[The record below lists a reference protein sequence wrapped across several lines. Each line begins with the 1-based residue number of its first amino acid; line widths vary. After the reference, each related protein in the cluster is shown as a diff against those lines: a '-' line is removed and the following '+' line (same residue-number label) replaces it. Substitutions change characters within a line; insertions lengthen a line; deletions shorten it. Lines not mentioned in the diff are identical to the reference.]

1 MMSLRPRR
9 IKHLHQPL
17 ERNILVAERPQ
28 IDLTNPTQ
36 QLRERL
42 RRIHLRPQHQRI
54 DEHPDQIIKL
64 RLAPPSDRRA
74 HHNVITTT
82 QPRQHHRQRRMH
94 HHEQRHTTIKRQLLE
109 RPMQPHINRELV
121 TSTTIGRNQRPR
133 TIRRQLDPLRQPLQ
147 HRRPIPQLLRHQRR
161 RITLGPQHLTLPQR
175 VIRILHL
182 ERRPPRNLST
192 RTRHIRHRH
201 ITHQRPHR
209 HTISSNMV
217 NHQRQHKLRRTRLE
231 QTNPQRHL
239 RSDIKPLSHH
249 RRQHT
254 QQISLIGR
262 HRRNIHSEP
271 THRKNLLEPDPLEL
285 RIHRPQNLMP
295 RNNIRHSSTQR
306 RNIHHTRQTQHN
318 RNIVHT
324 RHSIKPRQKPHPL
337 LRQRQRHPLRTH
349 PSRQRHTSTPSGSCE
364 RRGKRRHGRRLE
376 QRLDLYPHVEDS
388 TQPCYQLRCD
398 KRIAS
403 KLEEVV
409 IRSDLL
415 QPEQFT
421 KHRGDLDFILSGRN
435 TEWTRLEMRLRQRG
449 SIQLA
454 HGCQRNFTDEN
465 DRGRH
470 HMPRQF
476 LSADV
481 EQFRDVYLSCRSW
494 QHVCHQSLLPIVEL
508 ASEGCNEV
516 DRPMG
521 CKNCVDLSELDS
533 EASDLHLGV
542 GSPDVFEVPCTP
554 ICDDPAYEVTTA
566 VHSFALR
573 SKRIR
578 DETVGSHTRQIVI
591 SARNLRPGKIQ
602 LTCRPDWDWL

>member
-1 MMSLRPRR
+1 MRKRLKISLP
-9 IKHLHQPL
+9 HTC
-17 ERNILVAERPQ
+17 EQ
-28 IDLTNPTQ
+28 IDET
-36 QLRERL
+36 L

-54 DEHPDQIIKL
+54 DEHPDQIIENL
-64 RLAPPSDRRA
+64 L
-74 HHNVITTT
+74 TTT
-82 QPRQHHRQRRMH
+82 RHRSTDRNIGRPRQPRQQHRQRRMH
-94 HHEQRHTTIKRQLLE
+94 HHEQRRIRLTSHIIQTSMHIRTHHE
-109 RPMQPHINRELV
+109 RMIRP
-121 TSTTIGRNQRPR
+121 TIGRHHRPR
-133 TIRRQLDPLRQPLQ
+133 TIRRQIQLIRQPRQ
-147 HRRPIPQLLRHQRR
+147 RRLPEPDLTRNQRR
-161 RITLGPQHLTLPQR
+161 RIILGPQHLTLPQR

-182 ERRPPRNLST
+182 ERRPPRHLT
-192 RTRHIRHRH
+192 PRTSLVRHHH
-201 ITHQRPHR
+201 ITRQRPHR
-209 HTISSNMV
+209 HTITTDVM
-217 NHQRQHKLRRTRLE
+217 NHQRQHELRLRHREQPRPNRNLHRHIETSRQELRHRTNDIGL
-231 QTNPQRHL
+231 RHHN
-239 RSDIKPLSHH
+239 RRHIQPHPI
-249 RRQHT
+249 RRQH
-254 QQISLIGR
+254 
-262 HRRNIHSEP
+262 
-271 THRKNLLEPDPLEL
+271 LLEPDTVDL

-295 RNNIRHSSTQR
+295 RNNIRHSSLQSR
-306 RNIHHTRQTQHN
+306 HIQQPRQPNRH
-318 RNIVHT
+318 RNIV
-324 RHSIKPRQKPHPL
+324 RRRQRIETVQEPHPL

-388 TQPCYQLRCD
+388 TQPCCQLRCD